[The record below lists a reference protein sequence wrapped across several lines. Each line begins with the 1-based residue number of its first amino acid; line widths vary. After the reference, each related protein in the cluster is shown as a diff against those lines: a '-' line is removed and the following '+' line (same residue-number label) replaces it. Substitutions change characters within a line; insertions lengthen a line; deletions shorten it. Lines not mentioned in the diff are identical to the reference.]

1 MINKKVYISLLY
13 LTLRTDIPLKKSKHY
28 PNQQTKNLLFVPA
41 GLFRSRSTATVQD
54 LVFTQTPI
62 SNASRRY

>member
-1 MINKKVYISLLY
+1 MVYISLLY
-13 LTLRTDIPLKKSKHY
+13 LTLKTDYKLQKANITPINK
-28 PNQQTKNLLFVPA
+28 QTKNLLFVPA